1 MIGCLLLLPLAG
13 FLTLMGVY
21 MSSLMA
27 YFVAVAGAMGIYMA
41 GMAAY
46 FTAFFI
52 IMFGWVYVKAYVG
65 HNEKEHGEFFPVH

>member
-1 MIGCLLLLPLAG
+1 MIGCLLLVPIAGLLAM
-13 FLTLMGVY
+13 MGIY

-27 YFVAVAGAMGIYMA
+27 YFVVIAGAMGVYMS

-52 IMFGWVYVKAYVG
+52 IMFG
-65 HNEKEHGEFFPVH
+65 